1 MPSHYSNHRKGL
13 GIEVD
18 VGNMGLGSLLAF
30 IIGVGIP
37 LALSAYVFFAQIVT
51 LDLLSDLKDSRG
63 FQNEQKQQEL
73 TELYA
78 SAIIV
83 LVLTGSTLLAG
94 SYVLGAGLVAIG
106 SGSLFINIK

>member
-1 MPSHYSNHRKGL
+1 MAHSSSNRKGL
-13 GIEVD
+13 GVEID

-37 LALSAYVFFAQIVT
+37 LALSAYVFFAQIIT
-51 LDLLSDLKDSRG
+51 LDLVSDLKDAHG

-73 TELYA
+73 TEIYA
-78 SAIIV
+78 SNIIV
-83 LVLTGSTLLAG
+83 LVLTGTALLSGA
-94 SYVLGAGLVAIG
+94 YVLGAGIVGIA